1 MRGTET
7 GSGGL
12 PLGLLVA
19 FLAGFASPA
28 TLAAGREPVLKQVQV
43 PHSYYWREMYL
54 PQLTSG
60 PSSLSWSPDSQ
71 SLVYSMQ
78 GSLWLQRVDSGMA
91 VQLTAGPGYD
101 YQPDWSPDGRRI
113 VFVRYLADAME
124 LHQLDLGTRA
134 TTQLTRDGAVNVD
147 PRWSPD
153 GKQLAWVTTVFDGH
167 FHVAIGEPGTSE
179 PRRLLPER
187 RSGVPR
193 YYYGPFDH
201 ELSPAWSPDGRE
213 LLFVSNRDSYHGTGG
228 ISRVRADGSGSPRI
242 VRDEETNWK
251 AHPDWAADGKRIVY
265 SSYVGRQWHQ
275 LWATTAD
282 GGDPFPLSYGE
293 FDVTAARWSP
303 DLQRIAYVSNESGNT
318 AIRIQ
323 ESVGGAVR
331 SLDIPTRN
339 YLRPMSELVLDV
351 RNGKGNAIPARI
363 SVIGG
368 DGRSYA
374 PDAAWVH
381 ADDGFDRR
389 RAGFETH
396 YFHVE
401 GRAKLHVPAGRTR
414 ITVWHGLEHHIAKKE
429 LNIAEGVPAT
439 VAVVLE
445 SLDLPADWGAWQSA
459 DLHVHMNYGGAY
471 RATPATLAV
480 QARAEDLD
488 VVHNLI
494 VNKEQRIPDVGYFTP
509 QPDPASTPEVLLLHA
524 QEYHT
529 SVWGHLG
536 LLGLS
541 DHLLIPDYAGYPN
554 TVAASLYPDN
564 AVIADLARRQHAL
577 VGYVHPFDLFPD
589 PANDPVLMNA
599 LPVDAALGKVD
610 YYEVLGFSDHRAS
623 AEVWHRLLDCGIR
636 LTAGAG
642 TDAMTNF
649 ASLRGPVG
657 MNRVYT
663 RVDTNAGDPETR
675 RLNWLNAFTTGRTLA
690 TNGPLLSVEVE
701 GSGPG
706 EEVSAGEGKLRYRG
720 WMRSIVPVQHLEL
733 VMNGRVVRRLR
744 VTGDRTH
751 ADFEGA
757 LPAEPGWVLLRA
769 WNESA
774 SPEIFDAYP
783 YATTNPVFVKAPGV
797 GPACDSEY
805 FLAWIDRVGA
815 AAAVHP
821 DYNTDDERA
830 RVMEDIRKAR
840 EWFEARQ

>member
-1 MRGTET
+1 L
-7 GSGGL
+7 L
-12 PLGLLVA
+12 PITTA
-19 FLAGFASPA
+19 
-28 TLAAGREPVLKQVQV
+28 AAGREPVLKQVQV

-101 YQPDWSPDGRRI
+101 YQPDWSPEGREL
-113 VFVRYLADAME
+113 VFVRYLDDAME
-124 LHQLDLGTRA
+124 LHLLDLETRV
-134 TTQLTRDGAVNVD
+134 TTQLTRGGAVNVD

-153 GKQLAWVTTVFDGH
+153 GKLLAWVTTAFDGH
-167 FHVAIGEPGTSE
+167 FHIAIGEPGTAE

-193 YYYGPFDH
+193 YYYSPYDH

-213 LLFVSNRDSYHGTGG
+213 LLFVANPDAHYGTGG
-228 ISRVRADGSGSPRI
+228 LWRMHADGRGMPQQ
-242 VRDEETNWK
+242 VRDEETTWK
-251 AHPDWAADGKRIVY
+251 ARPDWAADGKRIIY
-265 SSYVGRQWHQ
+265 SSYLGRQWHQ
-275 LWATTAD
+275 LWVTTAD

-293 FDVTAARWSP
+293 FDTTGARWSP
-303 DLQRIAYVSNESGNT
+303 DLRYIAYVSNESGNT

-323 ESVGGAVR
+323 ETVGGAVR
-331 SLDIPTRN
+331 PLAISTRN
-339 YLRPMSELVLDV
+339 HIRPVSELVLDV
-351 RNGKGNAIPARI
+351 RDAGGNPVPARI

-374 PDAAWVH
+374 PDTAWVH
-381 ADDGFDRR
+381 ADDAFDRR
-389 RAGFETH
+389 RTGFEAH
-396 YFHVE
+396 YFHVD
-401 GRAKLHVPAGRTR
+401 GRAKLQVPVGKTR
-414 ITVWHGLEHHIAKKE
+414 ITAWHGMEHRIARRE
-429 LNIAEGVPAT
+429 IVVQEGVPAT
-439 VAVVLE
+439 AAFTLE
-445 SLDLPADWGAWQSA
+445 LLDLPAEWKDWVSA

-471 RATPATLAV
+471 RATPATLVA
-480 QARAEDLD
+480 QARAEDLA

-494 VNKEQRIPDVGYFTP
+494 VNKEQRIPDIGYFSP
-509 QPDPASTPEVLLLHA
+509 HPDPASTPEVLLLHA

-529 SVWGHLG
+529 SFWGHVG
-536 LLGLS
+536 LLGLD
-541 DHLLIPDYAGYPN
+541 DHLLIPDYSAYPN
-554 TVAASLYPDN
+554 TAAASPYPGN
-564 AVIADLARRQHAL
+564 AVVADLARAQHGL

-589 PANDPVLMNA
+589 PENDAVLTNA

-649 ASLRGPVG
+649 TSLRGPVG

-663 RVDTNAGDPETR
+663 HVGSSDTDPETR
-675 RLNWLNAFTTGRTLA
+675 RMRWLNAFAAGRTLA
-690 TNGPLLSVEVE
+690 TNGPLLSFNVEDR
-701 GSGPG
+701 GPG
-706 EEVSAGEGKLRYRG
+706 EEVAGGEGGLRYRG
-720 WMRSIVPVQHLEL
+720 WLRSIVPVQHLEV
-733 VMNGRVVRRLR
+733 VMNGKVVRRIR
-744 VTGDRTH
+744 PADDRTR

-757 LPAEPGWVLLRA
+757 LPAESGWVLLRA

-774 SPEIFDAYP
+774 SPEIFDTYP
-783 YATTNPVFVKAPGV
+783 YATTNPVFIEAPGA
-797 GPACDSEY
+797 GPACDTEY
-805 FLAWIDRVGA
+805 FLAWIDRIGV

-821 DYNTDDERA
+821 DYGTDEERA
-830 RVMEDIRKAR
+830 RVLEDIRKAR
-840 EWFEARQ
+840 EWFEARRPTL